1 MFANGGERV
10 QPTLVDR
17 VQDRFGRTIYRH
29 DTRQCLDC
37 IDAVLPS
44 GLGPRILSTRER
56 VMDPVTAY
64 QITSMMEGAV
74 QRGTG
79 RGIQLPVPI
88 AGKTGTTND
97 ARDAWFV
104 GYSSNIV
111 AGCYVGYDQPQS
123 MPGGSGG
130 GYCGPVFQAFMT
142 AAIARFGGA
151 EFAVPSGGFF
161 RKIDRFSG
169 IPLPEDAEGD
179 AVISEYFRD
188 GVEVVFG
195 SAALVD
201 GGFAFGGNLPLFEA
215 GDIDGGG
222 AGRPTSEPITTG
234 QPVAAQPTIMRPV
247 AGQPGQDQPAAPQP
261 PGVPGNADFG
271 TLSSGGL
278 Y

>member
-1 MFANGGERV
+1 
-10 QPTLVDR
+10 
-17 VQDRFGRTIYRH
+17 
-29 DTRQCLDC
+29 
-37 IDAVLPS
+37 
-44 GLGPRILSTRER
+44 
-56 VMDPVTAY
+56 
-64 QITSMMEGAV
+64 
-74 QRGTG
+74 
-79 RGIQLPVPI
+79 VPI

-201 GGFAFGGNLPLFEA
+201 GGFAFGANLPLFAA
-215 GDIDGGG
+215 GEVDGGG
-222 AGRPTSEPITTG
+222 VASTTSGPVTTDQPVVAVPAIPQPVPG
-234 QPVAAQPTIMRPV
+234 QPDSGPP
-247 AGQPGQDQPAAPQP
+247 PAPQP
-261 PGVPGNADFG
+261 PGVSGNADFG